1 MQIVEKYQCSLP
13 SESYTWVVRKQLNCF
28 GRDEF
33 LIEIKELEGCVSYGD
48 TLAEAKEGLC
58 ESIELW
64 LKHHRIN
71 VSLAG
76 NSKAQ
81 LIYMVPQMTREEFER
96 INYQLLHIVLN

>member
-1 MQIVEKYQCSLP
+1 MQIVEKSPFSLS

-28 GRDEF
+28 GRDEY

-48 TLAEAKEGLC
+48 TFAEAKEGLS

-64 LKHHRIN
+64 LRHHRLN
-71 VSLAG
+71 VQLAE

-81 LIYMVPQMTREEFER
+81 LIYMVPQMTREEFEQ